1 MSLKLYLVI
10 NSFIF
15 VTVLLLFSIL
25 ISTLTCIVQSDFT
38 FLYLYIYRCI
48 SHLFESYYLFCISSF
63 FILFNVVTFYFEK
76 IRNLTFV
83 ILISTILAFLLNDY
97 ELRVL
102 FVYKSQPINQKFY
115 IYLISYISTVLVWY
129 VMLKKIWKSE
139 T

>member
-48 SHLFESYYLFCISSF
+48 SHFFESYYLFCISSF
-63 FILFNVVTFYFEK
+63 FILFNAVTFYFEK

-83 ILISTILAFLLNDY
+83 ILVSSILAFLLNDY

>member
-1 MSLKLYLVI
+1 MHYE
-10 NSFIF
+10 
-15 VTVLLLFSIL
+15 
-25 ISTLTCIVQSDFT
+25 
-38 FLYLYIYRCI
+38 YLYIYRCI

>member
-63 FILFNVVTFYFEK
+63 FILFNAVTFYFEK

-83 ILISTILAFLLNDY
+83 ILVSSILAFLLNDY

>member
-25 ISTLTCIVQSDFT
+25 ISTLTSIVQSDFT

-83 ILISTILAFLLNDY
+83 ILVSTILAFLLNDY

>member
-15 VTVLLLFSIL
+15 VTVVLLFSIL
-25 ISTLTCIVQSDFT
+25 ISTLTSIVQSDFT
-38 FLYLYIYRCI
+38 FLYLYVYRCI
-48 SHLFESYYLFCISSF
+48 SHLFESYYLFCVSSF
-63 FILFNVVTFYFEK
+63 FIIFNVVTFYFEK

-83 ILISTILAFLLNDY
+83 ILVSTILAFLLNDY